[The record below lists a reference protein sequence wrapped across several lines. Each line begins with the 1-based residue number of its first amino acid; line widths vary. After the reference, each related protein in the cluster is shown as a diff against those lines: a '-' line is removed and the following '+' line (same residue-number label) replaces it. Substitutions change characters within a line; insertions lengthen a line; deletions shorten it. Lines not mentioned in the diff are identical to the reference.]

1 MKRFLLFLLPVIL
14 LASCG
19 ARYSNA
25 VDYREVAQTCKF
37 TGLTDSVQLLGTEGF
52 ASVSPVPGGTVEVC
66 DSVYVVSRTW
76 KQAWSYE
83 VANGY
88 TVWFWLGIILLAGG
102 IVAFIILQNK
112 GIGGTPAV
120 VGLCVVILISGALI
134 GNSASWAKWNSSRQ
148 IKKIDYV
155 QTYSQS
161 DAAKDAFW
169 AAPAKSY

>member
-1 MKRFLLFLLPVIL
+1 MKRFLLFLLPIIL
-14 LASCG
+14 LVSCG

-25 VDYREVAQTCKF
+25 INGREIAQQCNDRT
-37 TGLTDSVQLLGTEGF
+37 LTDSVQSLGAQGF
-52 ASVSPVPGGTVEVC
+52 ASVSSIPGGTVEVC

-83 VANGY
+83 NANGY
-88 TVWFWLGIILLAGG
+88 TVFFWLGILVLVGG
-102 IVAFIILQNK
+102 IGVFIYLSSKGGFSAALVFIPCVAIL
-112 GIGGTPAV
+112 
-120 VGLCVVILISGALI
+120 VGGALI
-134 GNSASWAKWNSSRQ
+134 GNSADWAKWNSSRQ

-169 AAPAKSY
+169 AAPAQTY

>member
-1 MKRFLLFLLPVIL
+1 MKRSILFLLPVIL

-19 ARYSNA
+19 ARYSNKI
-25 VDYREVAQTCKF
+25 DDRKVAQQCNDRP
-37 TGLTDSVQLLGTEGF
+37 LTDSVQSLGLQGY
-52 ASVSPVPGGTVEVC
+52 ASISPIPGGTVEIC

-88 TVWFWLGIILLAGG
+88 TIFFWLGILLLAGG
-102 IVAFIILQNK
+102 IVGFIVLQNK
-112 GIGGTPAV
+112 GNGGIPAV
-120 VGLCVVILISGALI
+120 VGLCVVILVSGALI
-134 GNSASWAKWNSSRQ
+134 GNSADWAKWNSARE

-169 AAPAKSY
+169 AGPAEAY